1 MFNLNFDICLVPF
14 HAILTEI
21 TVFKL
26 KQTFLEPPRISW
38 KGPIKTNWITFTIFL
53 RLLFQLVGWF
63 DEVSCS
69 GSKLCWRKSHDTR
82 EYLQLIGTSLC
93 AIQITLVLKHNL
105 RELREAIVTSCRR
118 KLKQQMIQNSI
129 DCMISRARRCIRA
142 GGHASTDEYGRLFL
156 NHKRERT
163 DNKV

>member
-1 MFNLNFDICLVPF
+1 MFNLNFDVCLVP
-14 HAILTEI
+14 LTEI

-26 KQTFLEPPRISW
+26 KQTFLEPARMSW

-69 GSKLCWRKSHDTR
+69 GSKLCWKKSRHER
-82 EYLQLIGTSLC
+82 VYLQLIGTSLC
-93 AIQITLVLKHNL
+93 AIQIAPVLKHNL
-105 RELREAIVTSCRR
+105 RELREAIVTACRN
-118 KLKQQMIQNSI
+118 LKQQMIQNSF

-142 GGHASTDEYGRLFL
+142 WGHSFTTEYRRLFL
-156 NHKRERT
+156 NRKRERT